1 MNKSL
6 SIIFIFS
13 FLVLEFTALF
23 AQSVLIK
30 NTTTRNY
37 VDKIVELSW
46 KELVHNYS
54 ISDSSQFIFVNQ
66 FGLEIPIQFEYFEN
80 GSINKVL
87 ALVSIPSKKSI
98 RLKIINGRRKT
109 YAPLVFARYVPERK
123 DDFAWENNK
132 VAFRM
137 YGKSLQSTNENAH
150 GIDVWA
156 KRTRNLII
164 DNWYKNGDYHTDHGE
179 GLDFYS
185 VGTTL
190 GAGNIAPYIA
200 DTVFYPGNYAHWKIL
215 EHGPLRLRFKLTY
228 DSFSYKGVA
237 VMLEKEIQLSAG
249 DQFNKVTVSLNASD
263 PVKVP
268 MAVGIVRRKEG
279 GYFNFDKHHNIATYW
294 EPASI
299 VNGSIGVGVIFS
311 DNVDLKTTQS
321 QQLFICSMYS
331 LQQLVYYTGA
341 TWDKQGDFT
350 TATTWKRFTRNFA
363 KETRGKTGFKIRYQ

>member
-1 MNKSL
+1 MKYL
-6 SIIFIFS
+6 FIIVG
-13 FLVLEFTALF
+13 LLLAGVVP
-23 AQSVLIK
+23 AQQSKRVIILKNHSTQDIK
-30 NTTTRNY
+30 GQ
-37 VDKIVELSW
+37 VIELSW
-46 KELVHNYS
+46 KKLTHYYKLIDTTLFALEDKS
-54 ISDSSQFIFVNQ
+54 GQ
-66 FGLEIPIQFEYFEN
+66 EIPIQFESLPD
-80 GSINKVL
+80 GSIDKVL
-87 ALVSIPSKKSI
+87 VFVSVPAKSNTILKVVKRTRKNYPSLVY
-98 RLKIINGRRKT
+98 G
-109 YAPLVFARYVPERK
+109 RYVPERK
-123 DDFAWENNK
+123 DDFAWENDRI
-132 VAFRM
+132 AFRM
-137 YGKSLQSTNENAH
+137 YGKALQFTNENAH

-156 KRTRNLII
+156 KRTNQLVIN
-164 DNWYKNGDYHTDHGE
+164 DWYKKNDYHKDHGE

-185 VGTTL
+185 VGLTM

-200 DTVFYPGNYAHWKIL
+200 DTVFYPGNYTHWKIL
-215 EHGPLRLRFKLTY
+215 EHGPLRLRFTLTY

-279 GYFNFDKHHNIATYW
+279 GYFNFDKHHKIATYW

-311 DNVDLKTTQS
+311 DNVELKTTQS
-321 QQLFICSMYS
+321 QQLFICSMHS

-350 TATTWKRFTRNFA
+350 TATTWKRVTRNFA
-363 KETRGKTGFKIRYQ
+363 KETRGKTSIKIRYQ